1 MNIKK
6 VGLLLG
12 FILLPVLVGLTAS
25 IATQSSVDTWY
36 MTLEKP
42 FFNPPNWLFA
52 PVWTTLYVLMGIS
65 AYLIH
70 TLKPSVMRKLAM
82 DVFYF
87 QLFLNFLWSWLFFW
101 FQSPLLGLICIIFLL
116 VVIIVMIRR
125 FYSLNKVAGLL
136 QIPYLLWILFATSLN
151 TAILY
156 LN

>member
-6 VGLLLG
+6 IGLFLG
-12 FILLPVLVGLTAS
+12 FILLPVIVGITAS

-36 MTLEKP
+36 LTLEKP

-52 PVWTTLYVLMGIS
+52 PVWTTLYILMGVS
-65 AYLIH
+65 AYLIY
-70 TLKPSVMRKLAM
+70 TLTPSAMRTLAM

-101 FQSPLLGLICIIFLL
+101 FQSPLLGLICILFLL
-116 VVIIVMIRR
+116 VVLIVMIRR
-125 FYSLNKVAGLL
+125 FYSLNKISGLL
-136 QIPYLLWILFATSLN
+136 QIPYLIWILFATSLN

>member
-12 FILLPVLVGLTAS
+12 FILLPVMVGITAS

-36 MTLEKP
+36 LTLEKP

-52 PVWTTLYVLMGIS
+52 PVWTLLYILMGVS

-70 TLKPSVMRKLAM
+70 TQPPSAMRTLAM

-101 FQSPLLGLICIIFLL
+101 FQSPLLGLICILFLL
-116 VVIIVMIRR
+116 VVLNVMFRR
-125 FYSLNKVAGLL
+125 FYALNKLAGLL
-136 QIPYLLWILFATSLN
+136 QIPYLIWILFATSLN

>member
-1 MNIKK
+1 MNFKK
-6 VGLLLG
+6 IGLLVG
-12 FILLPVLVGLTAS
+12 FILLPVIVGITAS

-36 MTLEKP
+36 LTLEKP

-52 PVWTTLYVLMGIS
+52 PVWTTLYVLMGVS
-65 AYLIH
+65 AYMIH
-70 TLKPSVMRKLAM
+70 TQAPSAMRTLAM

-116 VVIIVMIRR
+116 VVLIVMIRR
-125 FYSLNKVAGLL
+125 FYGLNKTAAVL

>member
-6 VGLLLG
+6 VGLFLG
-12 FILLPVLVGLTAS
+12 FILLPVVVGITAS
-25 IATQSSVDTWY
+25 IATQSSVDSWY
-36 MTLEKP
+36 LTLEKP

-52 PVWTTLYVLMGIS
+52 PVWTTLYILMGVS

-70 TLKPSVMRKLAM
+70 TQSPSAMRTLAM

-101 FQSPLLGLICIIFLL
+101 FQSPLLGLICILFLL
-116 VVIIVMIRR
+116 VVLFVMIRR
-125 FYSLNKVAGLL
+125 FYGLNKIAGLL

-151 TAILY
+151 SAILY

>member
-1 MNIKK
+1 MDFKK
-6 VGLLLG
+6 IGKLIG
-12 FILLPVLVGLTAS
+12 FILLPVIVGITAS

-36 MTLEKP
+36 LTLEKP

-52 PVWTTLYVLMGIS
+52 PVWTTLYILMGIS
-65 AYLIH
+65 AFIVH
-70 TLKPSVMRKLAM
+70 TQVPSAMRTLAM

-101 FQSPLLGLICIIFLL
+101 FQSPLLGLICILFLL
-116 VVIIVMIRR
+116 VVLIVMIRR
-125 FYSLNKVAGLL
+125 FYGINKVAGLL
-136 QIPYLLWILFATSLN
+136 QIPYLIWILFATSLN